1 MRTLQ
6 VALWG
11 AVAVALVGAG
21 GLYLRDGGPEPVA
34 LGGDFTLVD
43 QNGAEITQAA
53 FEDGPT
59 LLFFGFTHC
68 PEICPTTVYE
78 MAGWFDEL
86 GPAAGELD
94 AYFVTV
100 DPERDT
106 PEALRDYLASQT
118 DDVVGVT
125 GEPEDVWKF
134 AADWKAY
141 WKKVELEDGDY
152 TVDHFAG
159 VYMLDEDGEYA
170 GLISYGE
177 PPEQVL
183 PKLRELLGAEGT
195 T

>member
-1 MRTLQ
+1 MRTVQ

-21 GLYLRDGGPEPVA
+21 GVYLSDRGPETAA

-43 QNGAEITQAA
+43 QNGETITEAA

-78 MAGWFDEL
+78 MAGWFDAL
-86 GPAAGELD
+86 GPAAEGLD

-106 PEALRDYLASQT
+106 PEVLARYLGSQT
-118 DDVVGVT
+118 DDVVGIT
-125 GEPEDVWKF
+125 GEPDAVWQL

-141 WKKVELEDGDY
+141 WQKVELEGGDY
-152 TVDHFAG
+152 TVDHFAS
-159 VYMLDEDGEYA
+159 VYMLDDEGEYA

-177 PPEQVL
+177 PQEQVV
-183 PKLRELLGAEGT
+183 PKLRALLGT
-195 T
+195 